1 MAFVE
6 TYLDSGL
13 AVVTMTQSQNGNRLN
28 KESLEELSQALDSC
42 VENSHVKAILLRSN
56 GKTFCLGMDLESFQK
71 AGKDKTNIKKQ
82 VELYKDMLL
91 KIYKAPKPVIALING
106 DVKAGGLGLVAAC
119 DTVISSENSTFE
131 LSEVLL
137 GIIPANVLPF
147 LLLRGISLQKARY
160 LILAAKKLSAIE
172 AKENHLVDEV
182 FPEERLE
189 KELKA
194 IIKNIFRAAP
204 HALAETKNFTRSIS
218 LKDVDEAGDMAVKKL
233 MELINKPEVIKAITD
248 FNEGEL
254 PIWFSK
260 FRPKQPLVK
269 GGHRE

>member
-6 TYLDSGL
+6 THLDSGL
-13 AVVTMTQSQNGNRLN
+13 AVITMTQSKKGNRLN
-28 KESLEELSQALDSC
+28 KESLKGLSDALDSAID
-42 VENSHVKAILLRSN
+42 NSDAKSILLRSD
-56 GKTFCLGMDLESFQK
+56 GTTFCLGLDLESFQMARRNK
-71 AGKDKTNIKKQ
+71 KNIKIS
-82 VELYKDMLL
+82 VELYKNILL
-91 KIYKAPKPVIALING
+91 KIYKASKPVIALING

-119 DTVISSENSTFE
+119 DIVISSEKSTFE

-160 LILAAKKLSAIE
+160 LILTAKKLSAIE

-182 FPEERLE
+182 IPEERLE
-189 KELKA
+189 KELNV
-194 IIKNIFRAAP
+194 IIKTIFRAAP

-218 LKDVDEAGDMAVKKL
+218 LKDIDEAGDMAVKKL
-233 MELINKPEVIKAITD
+233 MELINRPEVTKAITD

-254 PIWFSK
+254 PLWFSK
-260 FRPKQPLVK
+260 FRPKHPLVK
-269 GGHRE
+269 GGQRE